1 MLFGDLLR
9 ISKWMA
15 IGAIFFCSLATII
28 AYYNLEILEGLTL
41 PLLVIGVFLWSLSV
55 VWFLWGW
62 LKNANEESNEKKGVA
77 ASSYILA
84 FLPICY
90 CYLMATDEARTKIR
104 VKITNVQSPI
114 HSVKIYPSG
123 SIFLNSNDTLKLPG
137 LGKGESVEYI
147 TKASTTPGMEGD
159 IKITFFIGK
168 DRFARRVAGPFSI
181 QPMNLKQEWE
191 VRISEDWINETKP

>member
-1 MLFGDLLR
+1 
-9 ISKWMA
+9 
-15 IGAIFFCSLATII
+15 
-28 AYYNLEILEGLTL
+28 
-41 PLLVIGVFLWSLSV
+41 
-55 VWFLWGW
+55 
-62 LKNANEESNEKKGVA
+62 
-77 ASSYILA
+77 
-84 FLPICY
+84 
-90 CYLMATDEARTKIR
+90 
-104 VKITNVQSPI
+104 VQSPI